1 MTNLITMIEKTFAKG
16 NYNEWEKFI
25 KETLPQQSELFRLK
39 LIPAIDETLVN
50 MLGGYS
56 EIHKNSIDITPIFN
70 EYLTIKA
77 DIIYIVGDFK
87 APDVPTEAVKRDE
100 DAIREFLEEQFKD
113 VINIESVKI
122 NISTGELEIVASIA
136 VKF

>member
-1 MTNLITMIEKTFAKG
+1 MTEKTFAKG

-25 KETLPQQSELFRLK
+25 KETLPQQSELFRSK
-39 LIPAIDETLVN
+39 LIPTIDETLKN
-50 MLGGYS
+50 MLGSYS
-56 EIHKNSIDITPIFN
+56 DIHKSSIDITPIFN

-77 DIIYIVGDFK
+77 DIIYTVDDFK
-87 APDVPTEAVKRDE
+87 APDVPTDAVKKDE

-122 NISTGELEIVASIA
+122 SISTGELEIVASIA

>member
-1 MTNLITMIEKTFAKG
+1 MIEKTFAKG

-25 KETLPQQSELFRLK
+25 KETLPQQSELFRSK

-77 DIIYIVGDFK
+77 DIIYTVDDFK
-87 APDVPTEAVKRDE
+87 APDVPTDAVKKDE
-100 DAIREFLEEQFKD
+100 DAVRSFLEEQFKD
-113 VINIESVKI
+113 TIAIDKVSIDVNTGALTVEASV
-122 NISTGELEIVASIA
+122 A

>member
-1 MTNLITMIEKTFAKG
+1 MIEKTFAKG

>member
-25 KETLPQQSELFRLK
+25 KETLPQQSELFRSK

-77 DIIYIVGDFK
+77 DIIYTVDDFK
-87 APDVPTEAVKRDE
+87 APDVPTDAVKRDE

-113 VINIESVKI
+113 IINIESIKI